1 MMTKYRITPQFSLNG
16 FTGTPETN
24 YMLEKRVWGRWE
36 GVQMYI
42 TAEEAEEQK
51 RQLVAAE
58 YVKRSWPI

>member
-1 MMTKYRITPQFSLNG
+1 MMTKYRITPQFSRNG
-16 FTGTPETN
+16 FTGAPETN

-36 GVQMYI
+36 GVQMFI
-42 TAEEAEEQK
+42 TEEDAWEEQ